1 MTWRILFSPVAK
13 RTRSALPRTALA
25 SETCFVNVGRFVGKS
40 ARAMRASEP
49 LISAGPY
56 GYWGLPSAVLPM
68 DFGFGPE
75 PRPLALAI
83 RRSLRVAATTVG
95 YHCVGMKPMPW
106 SGWPEM
112 SLARSKTATESE
124 MALAEKRVFSSVL
137 SARYSGSLPPYCC
150 PGSFV
155 ERYETGSP
163 VAV

>member
-1 MTWRILFSPVAK
+1 MTCRILFSPAAK
-13 RTRSALPRTALA
+13 RTRSALPRGALA
-25 SETCFVNVGRFVGKS
+25 SETCFVMVDRFVGKS

-56 GYWGLPSAVLPM
+56 GYRGRPSAVLPM

-83 RRSLRVAATTVG
+83 RRSLLAAATTVG
-95 YHCVGMKPMPW
+95 YHCVGMKPAAGG
-106 SGWPEM
+106 GWPAV

-124 MALAEKRVFSSVL
+124 MALAEKSIFSSGL
-137 SARYSGSLPPYCC
+137 SARDSGSLPPYCC

-155 ERYETGSP
+155 ER
-163 VAV
+163 